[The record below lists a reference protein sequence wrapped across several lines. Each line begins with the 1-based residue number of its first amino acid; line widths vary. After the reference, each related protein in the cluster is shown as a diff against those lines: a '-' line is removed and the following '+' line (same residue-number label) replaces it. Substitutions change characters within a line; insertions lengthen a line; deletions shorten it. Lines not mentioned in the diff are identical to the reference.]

1 VSRQEKRQTKN
12 FRKEAIS
19 KKERLEKGE
28 KSKKLLL
35 PIIVAGALLAFAFCV
50 RRDALRCLAAL
61 GLFVRTESC
70 KHCSSTTPVEGMY
83 FNHQGIGR
91 RVEAPSSRQ
100 PLPGA

>member
-19 KKERLEKGE
+19 KKERLEKGG

-61 GLFVRTESC
+61 GLFMRTESC
-70 KHCSSTTPVEGMY
+70 KHCSSTLSFVFYGVVVGCRGVLSG
-83 FNHQGIGR
+83 Q
-91 RVEAPSSRQ
+91 
-100 PLPGA
+100 